1 MGNGSSKNS
10 RRTRGK
16 PSKAPPSSLRSIE
29 PHYVPVRKLDR
40 PTTKVD
46 MVDLGLGVY
55 YSEQLGNDNNTLL
68 YSDEAFTNFI
78 KSGKHK
84 IRVMSTVGHHG
95 LGGREVIRDGV
106 AANAPMVNNT
116 GGVINKDDHHFEEF
130 IQQTRKKLRT
140 TSRVG
145 DSSFNRG

>member
-1 MGNGSSKNS
+1 MGNGSSTNS

-16 PSKAPPSSLRSIE
+16 PSKAPSSSRSIE
-29 PHYVPVRKLDR
+29 PQYVPIRKVDG
-40 PTTKVD
+40 PTTKID
-46 MVDLGLGVY
+46 MVDY
-55 YSEQLGNDNNTLL
+55 YSEQLGNNTQL
-68 YSDEAFTNFI
+68 YSDDTFTNFI

-95 LGGREVIRDGV
+95 RGREVIRDGAEGV
-106 AANAPMVNNT
+106 AANAPTIHNSGSVNN
-116 GGVINKDDHHFEEF
+116 DDHHFEEF
-130 IQQTRKKLRT
+130 IHRTRKKLRT